1 MCMCM
6 QNKYRNRWTSDKWQS
21 FFIMGIERVVD
32 KDAKIRML
40 IERVITLERQNQTL
54 KKKLSGIKHKDIEL
68 VPIKTQTAKDF
79 YNSLRWKKTRFHVL
93 STRDKKCVLC
103 GSTKSLHVDHIIP
116 RSVEPEK
123 SFDLNN
129 LQILCSDCNI
139 GKHTKTFKA

>member
-1 MCMCM
+1 MRNNYK
-6 QNKYRNRWTSDKWQS
+6 NKWTSDKWQS
-21 FFIMGIERVVD
+21 LFIINANKITDD
-32 KDAKIRML
+32 KLKIKVL
-40 IERVITLERQNQTL
+40 THRVIELERSVQKFKQ
-54 KKKLSGIKHKDIEL
+54 KLSGIKDKDIEL
-68 VPIKTQTAKDF
+68 APIKTQTAKDF